1 LPGVDIVEKDAL
13 DRIAELEARV
23 AFQDQSIS
31 ELNDVIVALRDQLDQ
46 VEVVAN
52 KLRDRLQEASALDGQ
67 FESTDQ
73 KPPHY

>member
-1 LPGVDIVEKDAL
+1 MEKDVL

-31 ELNDVIVALRDQLDQ
+31 ELNDVIVTLRDQLDR
-46 VEVVAN
+46 VEVIATKV
-52 KLRDRLQEASALDGQ
+52 KDRIQEGSVLDGQ

>member
-1 LPGVDIVEKDAL
+1 MEKDAL

>member
-1 LPGVDIVEKDAL
+1 VL

-31 ELNDVIVALRDQLDQ
+31 ELNDVIVTLRDQLDR
-46 VEVVAN
+46 VEVIAN
-52 KLRDRLQEASALDGQ
+52 KVKDRIHEGSALDGQ
-67 FESTDQ
+67 FESADQ